1 MRALGARLSHVREIS
16 LSLLLAGRS
25 ESELSG
31 SAEFVGNSRRSYP
44 RFSRPGSASHPCAPL
59 RVYGRSAGWGLLS
72 GGWKPAPN
80 SHLSQE
86 MFVICLLPYPCI
98 YTSNSHSFVVSS
110 YISQTSSALH
120 GHTSGSP
127 VMGVYVPRH
136 FLSLNPFFLLRGAAA
151 WSVRRRC
158 LKHNTNVFLK
168 SVEIPCLGSQWSVSV
183 TPHCPSFLSP

>member
-86 MFVICLLPYPCI
+86 MFVICLLPLSVY
-98 YTSNSHSFVVSS
+98 
-110 YISQTSSALH
+110 LH
-120 GHTSGSP
+120 IQFPLVCCVKLYKPNLFSP
-127 VMGVYVPRH
+127 
-136 FLSLNPFFLLRGAAA
+136 A
-151 WSVRRRC
+151 WSYKRFPGHGGVC
-158 LKHNTNVFLK
+158 SAALSQFK
-168 SVEIPCLGSQWSVSV
+168 SFFSPERGCCVECQTAMPQ
-183 TPHCPSFLSP
+183 TQH